1 MTTMHECTGEGCVSN
16 PEAIAS
22 LIDGSQQVGPATA
35 LDQSELLARRLL
47 DQVRFLREVIGE
59 INELTE
65 PRSKTPLLDMQMIRV
80 KTKVAIRAIEKSGLL
95 S

>member
-1 MTTMHECTGEGCVSN
+1 MTLHECTGEGCVAN

-22 LIDGSQQVGPATA
+22 LIDGSQQVGLATA
-35 LDQSELLARRLL
+35 LDQSELRARRLL
-47 DQVRFLREVIGE
+47 DQVRFLSEVLGDIHD
-59 INELTE
+59 LTE

-80 KTKVAIRAIEKSGLL
+80 KSSVAIRAIEKSGLL

>member
-1 MTTMHECTGEGCVSN
+1 MTLHECTGDGCVAN

-22 LIDGSQQVGPATA
+22 LIDGCQHVGLATA

-47 DQVRFLREVIGE
+47 DQVRFLLEVLEE
-59 INELTE
+59 IHELTE
-65 PRSKTPLLDMQMIRV
+65 PRSKTPLQDMQMIRI
-80 KTKVAIRAIEKSGLL
+80 KTKVAIRALEKSGLL

>member
-1 MTTMHECTGEGCVSN
+1 MTLHECTGEGCVAN

-22 LIDGSQQVGPATA
+22 LIDGSQQVGLATA

-47 DQVRFLREVIGE
+47 DQVRFLFEVIGE
-59 INELTE
+59 IHELTE
-65 PRSKTPLLDMQMIRV
+65 PRSKTPLQDMQMIRV
-80 KTKVAIRAIEKSGLL
+80 KSSVAIRAVEKSGLL

>member
-1 MTTMHECTGEGCVSN
+1 MTLHECTGEGCVAN

-22 LIDGSQQVGPATA
+22 LIDGGHVGMATA

>member
-1 MTTMHECTGEGCVSN
+1 MTLHECTGEGCVAN

-22 LIDGSQQVGPATA
+22 LIDGGHVGMATE

>member
-1 MTTMHECTGEGCVSN
+1 MTLHECTGEGCVAN
-16 PEAIAS
+16 TEAIAS
-22 LIDGSQQVGPATA
+22 LLDGSQQVGMATA

-47 DQVRFLREVIGE
+47 DQVRFLREVLEE
-59 INELTE
+59 IHELTE

-80 KTKVAIRAIEKSGLL
+80 KSSVAIRAIEKSGLL

>member
-1 MTTMHECTGEGCVSN
+1 MTLHECTGEGCVAN

-22 LIDGSQQVGPATA
+22 LIDGGHVGLATA

-65 PRSKTPLLDMQMIRV
+65 PRSKTPLADMQMIRI
-80 KTKVAIRAIEKSGLL
+80 KSKVAIRAVEKSGLL

>member
-1 MTTMHECTGEGCVSN
+1 MTLHECTGEGCVAN

-22 LIDGSQQVGPATA
+22 LIDGSQQVGMATA

-47 DQVRFLREVIGE
+47 DQVRFLREVLEE
-59 INELTE
+59 IHELTE
-65 PRSKTPLLDMQMIRV
+65 PRSKTPLQDMQMIRV
-80 KTKVAIRAIEKSGLL
+80 KASVAIRSIRKSGLL

>member
-1 MTTMHECTGEGCVSN
+1 MTLHECTGEGRVAN

-22 LIDGSQQVGPATA
+22 LTDGGHVGLATA

>member
-1 MTTMHECTGEGCVSN
+1 MTLHECTGEGCVAN

-22 LIDGSQQVGPATA
+22 LIDGGHVGLATA

-47 DQVRFLREVIGE
+47 DQVRFLREVLEE
-59 INELTE
+59 IHELTE
-65 PRSKTPLLDMQMIRV
+65 PRSKTPLQDMQMIRV
-80 KTKVAIRAIEKSGLL
+80 KASVAIRAVEKSGLL

>member
-1 MTTMHECTGEGCVSN
+1 MTLHECTGEGCVSN

-22 LIDGSQQVGPATA
+22 LIDGGHVGLATA

-47 DQVRFLREVIGE
+47 DQVRFLSEVLGDIHD
-59 INELTE
+59 LTE

-80 KTKVAIRAIEKSGLL
+80 KASVAILAIEKSGLL

>member
-1 MTTMHECTGEGCVSN
+1 MTLHECTGEGCVAN
-16 PEAIAS
+16 PEVIAS
-22 LIDGSQQVGPATA
+22 LIDGCQQVGPATA